1 MKSTRIQYFK
11 EKEMTIFDIKTFNLG
26 NGNTLPSLLI
36 TWEDGS
42 IKKLLFQDLDALE
55 SFIKEMNSNHI
66 RAYGRLLEF
75 SREKIAPKYP
85 YVHRII
91 TEVVSP
97 SKFFV

>member
-11 EKEMTIFDIKTFNLG
+11 AKGMPIFDIKTFNLG

-91 TEVVSP
+91 REILEPT
-97 SKFFV
+97 KFVI

>member
-11 EKEMTIFDIKTFNLG
+11 AKGMPTLTIKTFNLG

-55 SFIKEMNSNHI
+55 SFLREMSSNHV
-66 RAYGRLLEF
+66 RAYGKLLEF
-75 SREKIAPKYP
+75 SLEKIAPNYP

-91 TEVVSP
+91 TEILSP
-97 SKFFV
+97 SKFFL